1 MRVLADDL
9 LTVSCSLL
17 ELEILGADRE
27 LIIYHESR
35 ILFFIQEFPSARILG
50 PLREAVPYRSK
61 IFQKRKDLENFKW
74 STTFSSS
81 STFLPDP
88 RPPPSVLPAASSEGT
103 CGAGVDGGVSSG
115 GLGWLNVNGNSSVT
129 SLIRKE
135 RGFNDKAWRILNA
148 NDICYIGWT

>member
-1 MRVLADDL
+1 MLQIRVLADDL
-9 LTVSCSLL
+9 LTVSCSLF
-17 ELEILGADRE
+17 ELEILRAERE

-35 ILFFIQEFPSARILG
+35 ILFFIQEFSSARILG

-61 IFQKRKDLENFKW
+61 IFEKRKDLENFKW

-88 RPPPSVLPAASSEGT
+88 LPPPSVLPAASSVGA

-115 GLGWLNVNGNSSVT
+115 GLG
-129 SLIRKE
+129 
-135 RGFNDKAWRILNA
+135 
-148 NDICYIGWT
+148 